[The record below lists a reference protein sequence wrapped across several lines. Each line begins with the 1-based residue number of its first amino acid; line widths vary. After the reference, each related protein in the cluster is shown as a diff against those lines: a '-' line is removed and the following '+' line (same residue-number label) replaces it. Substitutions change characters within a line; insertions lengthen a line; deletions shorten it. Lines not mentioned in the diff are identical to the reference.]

1 VICFQSKIAIKW
13 KAFDEGNIRTLRIY
27 AGCNLHVRF
36 RSMCTL
42 AYVHLLTPQM
52 EAMCAFY
59 TDQMGLTRTH
69 RLSHDQSTLLLDGPE
84 RRILLS
90 KSDKAG
96 LNELG
101 LRVFKERWSDAQRC
115 LLGLGATWIAQHP
128 VFEKALALHDAE
140 GHCVVF
146 GTGSR
151 LKPWGITGPMGHA
164 ALRQMHKASASAP
177 PLQNSPPGAR
187 LQHFGLGTARI
198 AEQVAF
204 YQHQL
209 GFALSDFVTDEK
221 RRLKSTFLRGSDEH
235 HVLALFANGRPGL
248 DHFSFEARDWNG
260 IRDWAD
266 HFARYGTKIFW
277 GAGRHGVG
285 NNLFIFVHDPDK
297 NMVEI
302 SAELDRVPLGQP
314 AGHWAFDYKAF
325 NLWGPAALRV

>member
-13 KAFDEGNIRTLRIY
+13 KAFGEGIFLALRISI
-27 AGCNLHVRF
+27 ACNLYVRF

-52 EAMCAFY
+52 EAMGAFY
-59 TDQMGLTRTH
+59 RDQMGLTRTQ
-69 RLSHDQSTLLLDGPE
+69 RVGTDQATLLLDGPQ

-90 KSDKAG
+90 TSDKAG
-96 LNELG
+96 LGELG
-101 LRVFKERWSDAQRC
+101 LRVFDERWADAQRC
-115 LLGLGATWIAQHP
+115 LLGLGAQVIAKHS
-128 VFEKALALHDAE
+128 VFSQALVLVDPE
-140 GHCVVF
+140 GNRVVF

-151 LKPWGITGPMGHA
+151 LKPWGIPTPTKHA
-164 ALRQMHKASASAP
+164 ALRQHEKSAAIVVPS
-177 PLQNSPPGAR
+177 LDAR
-187 LQHFGLGTARI
+187 LQHFGLGTSRM

-209 GFALSDFVTDEK
+209 GFALSDFVTDDQ
-221 RRLKSTFLRGSDEH
+221 RRLKSTFLRGSEEH
-235 HVLALFANGRPGL
+235 HLLAVFANGRPGL
-248 DHFSFEARDWNG
+248 DHFSCEARDWNG
-260 IRDWAD
+260 IRDWSD
-266 HFARYGTKIFW
+266 HFARFGTKIFW

-302 SAELDRVPLGQP
+302 SAELDTVPLGQA

-325 NLWGPAALRV
+325 NLWGPAALRVS